1 MEFNKRIL
9 DLIERKRILTQEINA
24 DLQYL
29 NNLGK
34 SQTGHSELFNIPLLP
49 TNENS
54 QAK

>member
-9 DLIERKRILTQEINA
+9 DLIERKRTLTQEINA

-29 NNLGK
+29 NTLGK
-34 SQTGHSELFNIPLLP
+34 SQAEHSELFNIPLLP
-49 TNENS
+49 LNENG